1 MLGLRPK
8 LKARPSL
15 LDLIREG
22 GSTKGDSDIDND
34 DHSGSES
41 DYGIAS
47 APGLQSLVDSTS
59 PGTDR
64 GTGTG
69 AAAVARPGTSESTA
83 AIASGASFVISGPK
97 ARAGGTPA
105 AAPGAASAT
114 SSPPPAP
121 SPGAPATIKLPLL
134 LRNSPPP
141 SPSPS
146 PSRPSQSSSVP
157 PDRELDDASPLQS
170 PKMPSVCALPLPLC
184 SSFAGTVY
192 RPGTGCSCSS
202 CGEVETKRRG

>member
-22 GSTKGDSDIDND
+22 GSTKGDSDRDDNSD
-34 DHSGSES
+34 SES

-47 APGLQSLVDSTS
+47 APGLQSLADSAA
-59 PGTDR
+59 
-64 GTGTG
+64 G
-69 AAAVARPGTSESTA
+69 AA
-83 AIASGASFVISGPK
+83 AIASGARFVVSGPK
-97 ARAGGTPA
+97 AQAGGTPG
-105 AAPGAASAT
+105 AAPGAAGAT

-146 PSRPSQSSSVP
+146 PSLPSQSSSIST
-157 PDRELDDASPLQS
+157 DRESDDAPPLHS
-170 PKMPSVCALPLPLC
+170 PKMPSVCALPPPLC
-184 SSFAGTVY
+184 SSFAGTV
-192 RPGTGCSCSS
+192 RQALAFSCCSR
-202 CGEVETKRRG
+202 GEVEAKRRG